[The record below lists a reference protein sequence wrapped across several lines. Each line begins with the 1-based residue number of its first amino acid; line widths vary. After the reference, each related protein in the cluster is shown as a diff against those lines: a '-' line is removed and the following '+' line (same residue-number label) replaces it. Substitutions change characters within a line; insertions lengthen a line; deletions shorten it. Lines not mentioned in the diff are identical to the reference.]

1 MYKLSQYFSKSCEN
15 SGGNINVRLNLSS
28 YATKANLKVVTGVDT
43 SILAAKSDF
52 AFLKAE
58 VDKTDI
64 DKLKTVPNYLIKLSD
79 VVDNDL
85 VKKTTNDKL
94 TTKLN
99 VIDTR
104 VPGTSRL
111 LSKIQYHFDK
121 QNLEKNIEV
130 VNKKIPDTSG
140 LVKKIDCNTKI
151 TEIEKKYL
159 LLLV

>member
-1 MYKLSQYFSKSCEN
+1 MSQYFSKSCEN

-52 AFLKAE
+52 AFLKDE

>member
-1 MYKLSQYFSKSCEN
+1 MSQYFSKLCEN

-64 DKLKTVPNYLIKLSD
+64 DKLKNVPNDLIKLSD

-99 VIDTR
+99 VIDSK
-104 VPGTSRL
+104 VPSTSRL
-111 LSKIQYHFDK
+111 LSKTQ
-121 QNLEKNIEV
+121 
-130 VNKKIPDTSG
+130 
-140 LVKKIDCNTKI
+140 
-151 TEIEKKYL
+151 
-159 LLLV
+159 